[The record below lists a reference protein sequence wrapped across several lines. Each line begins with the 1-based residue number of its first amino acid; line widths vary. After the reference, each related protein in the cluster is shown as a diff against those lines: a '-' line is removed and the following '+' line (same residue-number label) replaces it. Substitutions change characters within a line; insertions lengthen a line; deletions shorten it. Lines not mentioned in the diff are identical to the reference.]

1 MNLFTDSKLVYE
13 GRKSLLSELEI
24 RQLLEI
30 TGDKIN
36 SFIQFYQTYD
46 GVFFPKQ
53 AMMFR
58 NKFYS
63 VAKADWDRIEIGFFL
78 KIENIITIRKIL
90 LEEDNELECFVKTH
104 MEEEDKELECFVKT
118 HIPFADDGCGNG
130 VWIEISTGI
139 IKAFYHE
146 YSIEEGLI
154 EIAPNF
160 NDFCSSLENWTLK

>member
-13 GRKSLLSELEI
+13 GRKSLLSESEI

-58 NKFYS
+58 HLFYS
-63 VAKADWDRIEIGFFL
+63 VEKADWDKIEIGFFL
-78 KIENIITIRKIL
+78 KI
-90 LEEDNELECFVKTH
+90 
-104 MEEEDKELECFVKT
+104 EDKELECFVKT
-118 HIPFADDGCGNG
+118 HIPFADDGCGND

>member
-58 NKFYS
+58 HLFYS
-63 VAKADWDRIEIGFFL
+63 VEKADWDKIEIGFFL
-78 KIENIITIRKIL
+78 KIEDIITNRKLL
-90 LEEDNELECFVKTH
+90 LEEDKELECFVKTH
-104 MEEEDKELECFVKT
+104 MEEDNELECFVKT
-118 HIPFADDGCGNG
+118 HIPFADDGCGND

>member
-13 GRKSLLSELEI
+13 GRKSQLSALDI

-58 NKFYS
+58 HLFYS
-63 VAKADWDRIEIGFFL
+63 VEKGDWDKIDIGFFL
-78 KIENIITIRKIL
+78 KIEDIITIRKL
-90 LEEDNELECFVKTH
+90 LLG
-104 MEEEDKELECFVKT
+104 EDKELEYFVKT
-118 HIPFADDGCGNG
+118 HIPFADDGCGKYF
-130 VWIEISTGI
+130 VPRIQLMSHSCLCFIVSFHLF
-139 IKAFYHE
+139 KQ
-146 YSIEEGLI
+146 L
-154 EIAPNF
+154 
-160 NDFCSSLENWTLK
+160 FC

>member
-58 NKFYS
+58 HLFYS
-63 VAKADWDRIEIGFFL
+63 VEKADWDKIEIGFFF

-104 MEEEDKELECFVKT
+104 MEEEDKELKCFVKT
-118 HIPFADDGCGNG
+118 HIPFADDGCGND

>member
-30 TGDKIN
+30 TDDKIN

-58 NKFYS
+58 HLFYS
-63 VAKADWDRIEIGFFL
+63 VEKADWDKIEIGFFL
-78 KIENIITIRKIL
+78 KLDDIVKVRNL
-90 LEEDNELECFVKTH
+90 QLQDDAQLDYFVQ
-104 MEEEDKELECFVKT
+104 T
-118 HIPFADDGCGNG
+118 HIPFADDGCGNDI
-130 VWIEISTGI
+130 WIEVSTGI
-139 IKAFYHE
+139 IKALYHE
-146 YSIEEGLI
+146 YSLEEGLI
-154 EIAPNF
+154 MVAPSF
-160 NDFCSSLENWTLK
+160 DVFCSSLENWVLNSNTQRTTI